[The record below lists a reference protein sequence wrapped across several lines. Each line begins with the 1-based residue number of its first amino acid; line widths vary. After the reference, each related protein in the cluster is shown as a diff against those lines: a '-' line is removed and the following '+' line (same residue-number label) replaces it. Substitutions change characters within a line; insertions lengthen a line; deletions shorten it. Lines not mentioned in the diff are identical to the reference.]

1 MSRHNGTLSDRRL
14 LEAIRDGWTQNGYGP
29 TLREIATM
37 VGVAFSSVKGR
48 VDTLARRGLVAG
60 EPFVPRSLRL
70 TPEGIVELEGSF
82 PLIPVR
88 VDAEAGVIRIV
99 RGDES

>member
-1 MSRHNGTLSDRRL
+1 MSGRQGTVSDRRL

-29 TLREIATM
+29 TLREIAAM
-37 VGVAFSSVKGR
+37 VGVAFSSVKGH
-48 VDTLARRGLVAG
+48 VDSLATRGLVVG